1 MLNNMKTKRLLCL
14 AVFIAGLLS
23 PLAWAASQPRIS
35 ADEAAARVQ
44 QEYGGRIL
52 AVETQQQNGKTF
64 YRIKVLTGKGVVRV
78 VRIKAG
84 SRQ

>member
-1 MLNNMKTKRLLCL
+1 MLNNMKAKHLFYL
-14 AVFIAGLLS
+14 AILIASLLS
-23 PLAWAASQPRIS
+23 PLAWAAPRAVIS

-64 YRIKVLTGKGVVRV
+64 YRIKVLTRKGIVRV
-78 VRIKAG
+78 VRVRAG
-84 SRQ
+84 NR